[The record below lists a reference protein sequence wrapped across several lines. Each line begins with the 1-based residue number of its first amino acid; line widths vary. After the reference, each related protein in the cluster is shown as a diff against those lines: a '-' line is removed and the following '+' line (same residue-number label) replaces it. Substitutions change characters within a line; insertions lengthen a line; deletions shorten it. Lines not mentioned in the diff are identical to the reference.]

1 LESPHQGGGP
11 RSGERWSGLRDR
23 ASCGRDARRR
33 RPRRGGGAAGGAAA
47 AGRAVSSAPEAGT
60 HRGWEVSTVISFCL
74 GGEGMS
80 EFFSQLE
87 I

>member
-47 AGRAVSSAPEAGT
+47 AGRAVSSAPEAGDASGLGSEQGDLILSR
-60 HRGWEVSTVISFCL
+60 RGRNV
-74 GGEGMS
+74 
-80 EFFSQLE
+80 
-87 I
+87 